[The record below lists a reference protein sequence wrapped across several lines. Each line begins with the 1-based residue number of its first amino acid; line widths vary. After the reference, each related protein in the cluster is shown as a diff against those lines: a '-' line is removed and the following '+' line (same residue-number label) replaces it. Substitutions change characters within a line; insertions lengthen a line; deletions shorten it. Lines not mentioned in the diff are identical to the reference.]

1 MPTRCSVVNRT
12 IPNIKDIAKTIQQ
25 KRLIRRIFILCVC
38 LFVSSIIYN
47 FFQVKA
53 QLVTGGTSGIAIITQ
68 YLFEWDPSLVIL
80 ITSATLLILSFF
92 LLGIEQTSGAI
103 IATFIFPFFVK
114 LTSDWPHM
122 IPVETTDM
130 FLISIFIGVVDG
142 ITNGL
147 VYKNGFNNGGT
158 SIISQL
164 LFKYQ
169 KISISTTSFVLNMII
184 VLTGGFF
191 FGWTMVM
198 YATIILYI
206 NSIVTDRVL
215 IGISRNKNI
224 FIMTYKEKEIRDYV
238 LNTLHHGITEFD
250 VKGGFE
256 FHKKK
261 VLMTVIPTKD
271 YFRLK
276 EGVKLI
282 DKDVF
287 VIVTDSYQTSGG
299 A

>member
-1 MPTRCSVVNRT
+1 MINNIQDVVKKTR
-12 IPNIKDIAKTIQQ
+12 Q
-25 KRLIRRIFILCVC
+25 KHLFRRILILCIAQFISA
-38 LFVSSIIYN
+38 LIFN
-47 FFQVKA
+47 FFQIKT
-53 QLVTGGTSGIAIITQ
+53 QLVTGGTSGIAIITEH
-68 YLFEWDPSLVIL
+68 LFEWNPSTVIL
-80 ITSATLLILSFF
+80 VVSVILLIVSFF
-92 LLGIEQTSGAI
+92 LLGLEQTSGAV
-103 IATFIFPFFVK
+103 IATFVYPFFVN
-114 LTSDWPHM
+114 LTAEWPSI
-122 IPVETTDM
+122 IPVDTTDM
-130 FLISIFIGVVDG
+130 LLISIIIGVVAG

-164 LFKYQ
+164 LLKYQ
-169 KISISTTSFVLNMII
+169 KISISKTSFVLNIII

-206 NSIVTDRVL
+206 NSIVMDRVL

-224 FIMTYKEKEIRDYV
+224 FIMTTKEREIREYV
-238 LNTLHHGITEFD
+238 LQTLKHGITEFD
-250 VKGGFE
+250 VKGGFL
-256 FHKKK
+256 FHKKH

-276 EGVKLI
+276 EGIKLI

-287 VIVTDSYQTSGG
+287 VIVTDSYQVSGG